1 MPNILVRDIPED
13 LYRRF
18 ADVAEQDKR
27 SIPGEV
33 LYLIEREI
41 TQRSARVQTSRQ
53 VLEELAEERGK
64 RPRLPVTAAELVR
77 ELRDE
82 D

>member
-27 SIPGEV
+27 SVPGEV

-41 TQRSARVQTSRQ
+41 TRRSARVQTSRQ
-53 VLEELAEERGK
+53 ALDELAADRST
-64 RPRLPVTAAELVR
+64 RPSLPVTAAEFVR

-82 D
+82 G

>member
-18 ADVAEQDKR
+18 AGVAEQDKR

-41 TQRSARVQTSRQ
+41 MQRSARVQTSRQ
-53 VLEELAEERGK
+53 ALDELSADRSK
-64 RPRLPVTAAELVR
+64 RPSLPVTAAEFVR

-82 D
+82 G